1 MTDKI
6 TFALA
11 IPTTADW
18 RPERAA
24 SLGRL
29 KSELGSLAPELRSYG
44 GANHEPTGGYK
55 EFRDKAPNWVWSREL
70 WKWAAST
77 DATHLLQLQDD
88 IRPMPEFWPVLRA
101 MVEANPHRWIGLQV
115 NHPIARSLAH
125 YGRRWFATQAWLV
138 GCQYVAPLTGPDS
151 LSEFL
156 TWLEK
161 NEPNLSKQQREH
173 EDVTISTWL
182 ASTKRALYHP
192 IPAIA
197 DVDLSIGSTYE
208 GVDGH
213 IDDHRRPVVTWQG
226 YDPAMLKD
234 PLFWELPSQIELVRG
249 PDHGVCVVCNER
261 PAQTRTR
268 NLIAFCA
275 PCLLDQVATSWGI
288 QLGVTTKKVGA

>member
-1 MTDKI
+1 MTDKL

-11 IPTTADW
+11 VPTTADW

-24 SLGRL
+24 SLARL
-29 KSELGSLAPELRSYG
+29 KDRLGNRPKHYR
-44 GANHEPTGGYK
+44 
-55 EFRDKAPNWVWSREL
+55 EFRERAKNWEWSREL
-70 WKWAAST
+70 WRWGASLAGE
-77 DATHLLQLQDD
+77 ATHLCQLQDD
-88 IRPMPEFWPVLRA
+88 ILPMPHFWSVLRA
-101 MVEANPHRWIGLQV
+101 MVEANPERVLALQT
-115 NHPIARSLAH
+115 NHPIARELARN
-125 YGRRWFATQAWLV
+125 GRRWMRTRAWVV
-138 GCQYVAPLTGPDS
+138 GCQYVLPLHGPDS
-151 LSEFL
+151 LDKFL
-156 TWLEK
+156 AWLGDESHLTQHQK
-161 NEPNLSKQQREH
+161 EH

-208 GVDGH
+208 GADGH